1 MATLC
6 IVLALGLI
14 GTVMYCAY
22 LNNELA
28 EERNRRFEAE
38 AWIDPISWEETK

>member
-1 MATLC
+1 MAILIT
-6 IVLALGLI
+6 VMALGLVGAI
-14 GTVMYCAY
+14 LYCAY

-28 EERNRRFEAE
+28 DERNRRFEAE